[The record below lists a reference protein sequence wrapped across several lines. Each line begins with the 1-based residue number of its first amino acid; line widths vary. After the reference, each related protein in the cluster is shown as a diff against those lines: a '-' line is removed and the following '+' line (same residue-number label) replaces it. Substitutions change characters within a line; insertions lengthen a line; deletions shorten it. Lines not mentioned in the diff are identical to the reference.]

1 MGGGTS
7 SVSDFDYWGNTTLI
21 GKKYGLLRKQGP
33 RYHPAGAMKES
44 ESRQHAPRDLET
56 GSNGGNL
63 LKSNLKSKPQI
74 LKQDH
79 PQSYGMQFQH
89 YKMVY
94 QCIYYMRL
102 SGH

>member
-1 MGGGTS
+1 M
-7 SVSDFDYWGNTTLI
+7 VYYE
-21 GKKYGLLRKQGP
+21 KKGP

-79 PQSYGMQFQH
+79 PHMACSFNT
-89 YKMVY
+89 KW
-94 QCIYYMRL
+94 CINAYYMCFSR
-102 SGH
+102 H